1 MNNEE
6 FKNEFV
12 DAVKEALYERGNE
25 VDIKIT
31 TVEKMNE
38 SYEAMTITPEGSNVG
53 MNMNLPVPVKQGF
66 LLSLICSRCIRATW
80 SLTQKVTIYQDR
92 KR

>member
-1 MNNEE
+1 MNL
-6 FKNEFV
+6 V

-38 SYEAMTITPEGSNVG
+38 SYEAMDHYPKGSKCWYEYE
-53 MNMNLPVPVKQGF
+53 P
-66 LLSLICSRCIRATW
+66 
-80 SLTQKVTIYQDR
+80 
-92 KR
+92 